1 MPTNNNT
8 VTNVTAGKPKIGGAI
23 YRAPL
28 SDSLT
33 LPTDES
39 SSLAAAFAC
48 VGYISEDGVTNSNS
62 MDTDNIKAW
71 GGDVVL
77 ALQTDKEDTFKFTMI
92 EVLNATVLKAVFGD
106 DNVTVT
112 PAAGTTPAKIAVAV
126 NSKEQPE
133 CAWVIDMILR
143 GDKIKRIVIPDSKI
157 TEIGDVVYKDDD
169 VVGYEVTL
177 TAMPDE
183 DGNTHYE
190 YMTA

>member
-1 MPTNNNT
+1 MAQT
-8 VTNVTAGKPKIGGAI
+8 VSNVTAGKPAVGGAA
-23 YRAPL
+23 YVAPL
-28 SDSLT
+28 GTT
-33 LPTDES
+33 LPNDATTA
-39 SSLAAAFAC
+39 LGGAFTGL
-48 VGYISEDGVTNSNS
+48 GYISEDGLVNSNS
-62 MDTDNIKAW
+62 PETEQIKAW
-71 GGDVVL
+71 GGDIVL
-77 ALQTDKEDTFKFTMI
+77 TTLTEKQDTFKFTMI